1 MPIGGRRIG
10 WFSPDPRGVLPL
22 EQLVVTHS
30 LRRSLRRFEVTVD
43 RAFPQVIAACGDP
56 RRPNGW
62 INRKIVAA
70 YTHLHHLGWAH
81 SVETW
86 ADGTLVGGLY
96 GVSLGGLFAGESM
109 FHHRTDA
116 SKVAL
121 VHLVELLRTG
131 SADTLLDVQW
141 RTPHLASLGVIGMSR
156 CDYAARLARAIVAE
170 PPAFALVPADPR
182 PASDP
187 RRAGPSRK

>member
-1 MPIGGRRIG
+1 
-10 WFSPDPRGVLPL
+10 
-22 EQLVVTHS
+22 
-30 LRRSLRRFEVTVD
+30 
-43 RAFPQVIAACGDP
+43 
-56 RRPNGW
+56 
-62 INRKIVAA
+62 
-70 YTHLHHLGWAH
+70 
-81 SVETW
+81 
-86 ADGTLVGGLY
+86 
-96 GVSLGGLFAGESM
+96 M

-121 VHLVELLRTG
+121 VHLVEFLRTG

-141 RTPHLASLGVIGMSR
+141 RTPHLASLGVIDMSR
-156 CDYAARLARAIVAE
+156 RDYAARLARAIVAE